1 MTHTIKS
8 EALPFNRTNDSGVQ
22 ILTGDTFHKLSM
34 EKNNIA
40 CGSIIIEMLNTYCEN
55 KNEKESIGNDHQTIH
70 STALS
75 YIDHYGRD
83 IWNTAYTFVVVR
95 HPLQRQV
102 YNYFFIAAECVDMG
116 VCEDRLIQP
125 FSRGNRMKLLTGEEK
140 VNAFHEWVLDLIT
153 FTHLVVILI
162 TVLGHW
168 DTVTKK

>member
-1 MTHTIKS
+1 M
-8 EALPFNRTNDSGVQ
+8 
-22 ILTGDTFHKLSM
+22 
-34 EKNNIA
+34 
-40 CGSIIIEMLNTYCEN
+40 
-55 KNEKESIGNDHQTIH
+55 
-70 STALS
+70 
-75 YIDHYGRD
+75 
-83 IWNTAYTFVVVR
+83 VR

-102 YNYFFIAAECVDMG
+102 SNYFFIASECVDMG

-153 FTHLVVILI
+153 FTQLVVILI